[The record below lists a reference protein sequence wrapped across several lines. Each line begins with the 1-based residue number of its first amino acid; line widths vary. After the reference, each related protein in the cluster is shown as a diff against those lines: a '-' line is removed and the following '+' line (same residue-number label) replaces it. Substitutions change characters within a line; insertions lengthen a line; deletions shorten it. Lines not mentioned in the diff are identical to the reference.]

1 MSNKNCCNEAKHHER
16 LTVGKHTTVN
26 TQYLFLRRN
35 LFLRLATHYGKNK
48 TLLMYDSKYFC
59 YICNVSANVTRC
71 HL

>member
-16 LTVGKHTTVN
+16 LTVGKHTVS
-26 TQYLFLRRN
+26 LFAPKLVSPISYT
-35 LFLRLATHYGKNK
+35 LRLCKNK